1 MKFKNSLA
9 NTQKKTI
16 LDFYEERINDYDW
29 NPYWAF
35 IFVFVV
41 TSMSVAIMAGL
52 ATLTCWVFGFALV
65 KIDAFLIGLI
75 YVAGTDIIK
84 AFNKIS

>member
-52 ATLTCWVFGFALV
+52 ATLACWAFGITLV
-65 KIDAFLIGLI
+65 KIDAFLIGFI